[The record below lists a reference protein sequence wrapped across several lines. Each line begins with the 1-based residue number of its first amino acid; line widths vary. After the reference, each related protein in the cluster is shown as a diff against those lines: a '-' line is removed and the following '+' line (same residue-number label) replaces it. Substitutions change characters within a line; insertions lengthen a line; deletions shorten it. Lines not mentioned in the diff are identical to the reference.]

1 MSLVFGPH
9 PPVMP
14 RRGETLIRE
23 VRAYT
28 FSSSSEEESGG
39 GGADCHRQ
47 SSGHWIVDS
56 DIANPMSVYAE
67 YRDSRTSWG
76 IGALGSVIVEVELD
90 DDKKTTGVGISI
102 GGDSAC
108 FIVENHLSRFVE
120 GQSPVNVELIYDQM
134 WRSTMNYGRK
144 GIAIQ
149 AISAIDLAIWDA
161 LGKLRRVPVYE
172 LLGGKTK
179 DKIPCYAT
187 TSRPDLAKEMGFFGA
202 KFPLPYGPANGD
214 EGMQKNIEMVKK
226 WREAVGPTFPL
237 MIDCYMSLTLPYAIE
252 LARKCEPYN
261 VKWIEE
267 TLPPDQYDDYAEL
280 KKAVKTT
287 LITTGEHEY
296 TRYGFKT
303 LLEKKCVDVLQ
314 PDITWCGG
322 MTEARRIVGKSLI
335 VLLVSS
341 LRSNTHN
348 TIHFAP
354 ALSSAYD
361 IPVIPHGSSIYSYHL
376 QICFPSC
383 PMAEFLVMSPKADSI
398 VSFFGNLFL
407 DEPLPKDGY
416 VELPHDKPGFGVTLN
431 REGLN
436 MTRPYPRIK
445 AEKGRGASLVRR
457 ESYIEE
463 SMAKAQ
469 GAFNTEK

>member
-1 MSLVFGPH
+1 MSLIFGPH
-9 PPVMP
+9 PPVLP
-14 RRGETLIRE
+14 RGGETLIRE
-23 VRAYT
+23 IRAYT

-47 SSGHWIVDS
+47 SEGHWIVDS
-56 DIANPMSVYAE
+56 DIANPMSIYAE

-90 DDKKTTGVGISI
+90 DEKKTTGVGISI
-102 GGDSAC
+102 GGDAAC

-149 AISAIDLAIWDA
+149 AISAVDLAIWDA
-161 LGKLRRVPVYE
+161 LGKLKNVPVYE

-202 KFPLPYGPANGD
+202 KFPLPFGPANG
-214 EGMQKNIEMVKK
+214 ELGMQKNIEMVKK

-252 LARKCEPYN
+252 LARKCEPYD

-267 TLPPDQYDDYAEL
+267 ALPPDHYDDYADL
-280 KKAVKTT
+280 KKSVKTT

-322 MTEARRIVGKSLI
+322 MTEARRIV
-335 VLLVSS
+335 
-341 LRSNTHN
+341 
-348 TIHFAP
+348 
-354 ALSSAYD
+354 ALSSAFD

-376 QICFPSC
+376 QICFASC

-416 VELPHDKPGFGVTLN
+416 VELPHDKSGFGVTLN

-445 AEKGRGASLVRR
+445 ADKGRGASLVRR
-457 ESYIEE
+457 ESYIKE
-463 SMAKAQ
+463 SMAKTQ
-469 GAFNTEK
+469 GAFNTK

>member
-1 MSLVFGPH
+1 MSLIFGPH

-14 RRGETLIRE
+14 RKGETLIKE
-23 VRAYT
+23 IRAYT

-90 DDKKTTGVGISI
+90 DENKTTGVGISI
-102 GGDSAC
+102 GGDAAC

-161 LGKLRRVPVYE
+161 LGKLRGVPVYE

-187 TSRPDLAKEMGFFGA
+187 TSRPDLAQEMGFFGA
-202 KFPLPYGPANGD
+202 KFPLPFGPASG
-214 EGMQKNIEMVKK
+214 EIGMQKNIEMVKK

-237 MIDCYMSLTLPYAIE
+237 MIDCYMSLSLPYAIE

-267 TLPPDQYDDYAEL
+267 TLPPDDYDGYSEL

-322 MTEARRIVGKSLI
+322 MTEARRIV
-335 VLLVSS
+335 
-341 LRSNTHN
+341 
-348 TIHFAP
+348 

-383 PMAEFLVMSPKADSI
+383 PMAEFLVMSPKADAI

-436 MTRPYPRIK
+436 MTRPYPRIIADK
-445 AEKGRGASLVRR
+445 GASLVLR
-457 ESYIEE
+457 ESYYASKSKE
-463 SMAKAQ
+463 Q
-469 GAFNTEK
+469 DL

>member
-1 MSLVFGPH
+1 
-9 PPVMP
+9 MP
-14 RRGETLIRE
+14 RDGETLIRE
-23 VRAYT
+23 IRAYT
-28 FSSSSEEESGG
+28 FSSSAEEEDGG

-90 DDKKTTGVGISI
+90 DEEMTTGVGISI
-102 GGDSAC
+102 GGDAAC

-120 GQSPVNVELIYDQM
+120 GQNPVNVELIYDQM

-161 LGKLRRVPVYE
+161 LGKLRGVPVYE

-202 KFPLPYGPANGD
+202 KFPLPFGPASG
-214 EGMQKNIEMVKK
+214 EIGMKKNIEMVKK

-252 LARKCEPYN
+252 LARRCEPFN

-267 TLPPDQYDDYAEL
+267 TLPPDDYDGYSEL

-296 TRYGFKT
+296 TRYGFRS

-322 MTEARRIVGKSLI
+322 ITEARRIV
-335 VLLVSS
+335 
-341 LRSNTHN
+341 
-348 TIHFAP
+348 

-398 VSFFGNLFL
+398 VSFFGNLFV
-407 DEPLPKDGY
+407 DEPLPNDGY

-436 MTRPYPRIK
+436 MNRPYPRVK
-445 AEKGRGASLVRR
+445 ADNGKGASLVLR
-457 ESYIEE
+457 ESYINEPKAEE
-463 SMAKAQ
+463 KV
-469 GAFNTEK
+469 T

>member
-1 MSLVFGPH
+1 
-9 PPVMP
+9 MP
-14 RRGETLIRE
+14 RGGETLIRE
-23 VRAYT
+23 IRAYT
-28 FSSSSEEESGG
+28 FSSSSEEEDGG

-56 DIANPMSVYAE
+56 DIANPMSTYAE

-90 DDKKTTGVGISI
+90 DEEMTTGVGISI
-102 GGDSAC
+102 GGDAAC

-161 LGKLRRVPVYE
+161 LGKLRGVPVYE

-202 KFPLPYGPANGD
+202 KFPLPFGPASG
-214 EGMQKNIEMVKK
+214 EIGMNKNIEMVKK

-267 TLPPDQYDDYAEL
+267 TLPPDDYDGYSEL

-296 TRYGFKT
+296 TRYGFRS

-322 MTEARRIVGKSLI
+322 ITEARRIV
-335 VLLVSS
+335 
-341 LRSNTHN
+341 
-348 TIHFAP
+348 

-398 VSFFGNLFL
+398 VSFFGNLFV

-431 REGLN
+431 RKGLN
-436 MTRPYPRIK
+436 MNRPYPRVR
-445 AEKGRGASLVRR
+445 ADKGKGASLVLR
-457 ESYIEE
+457 ESYINEP
-463 SMAKAQ
+463 KA
-469 GAFNTEK
+469 

>member
-1 MSLVFGPH
+1 MSLIFGPH

-14 RRGETLIRE
+14 RKGETLIKE
-23 VRAYT
+23 IRAYT

-90 DDKKTTGVGISI
+90 DENKTTGVGISI
-102 GGDSAC
+102 GGDAAC

-144 GIAIQ
+144 GTAIQ

-161 LGKLRRVPVYE
+161 LGKLRGVPVYE

-187 TSRPDLAKEMGFFGA
+187 TSRPDLAQEMGFFGA
-202 KFPLPYGPANGD
+202 KFPLPFGPASG
-214 EGMQKNIEMVKK
+214 EIGMQKNIEMVKK

-237 MIDCYMSLTLPYAIE
+237 MIDCYMSLSLPYAIE

-267 TLPPDQYDDYAEL
+267 TLPPDDYDGYSEL

-322 MTEARRIVGKSLI
+322 MTEARRIV
-335 VLLVSS
+335 
-341 LRSNTHN
+341 
-348 TIHFAP
+348 

-383 PMAEFLVMSPKADSI
+383 PMAEFLVMSPNADSI

-436 MTRPYPRIK
+436 MTRPYLRIIADK
-445 AEKGRGASLVRR
+445 GASLVLR
-457 ESYIEE
+457 ESYYASKSKEQE
-463 SMAKAQ
+463 
-469 GAFNTEK
+469 

>member
-1 MSLVFGPH
+1 MSLIFGPH

-14 RRGETLIRE
+14 RKGETLIKE
-23 VRAYT
+23 IRAYT

-90 DDKKTTGVGISI
+90 DENKTTGVGISI
-102 GGDSAC
+102 GGDAAC

-144 GIAIQ
+144 GTAIQ

-161 LGKLRRVPVYE
+161 LGKLRGVPVYE

-187 TSRPDLAKEMGFFGA
+187 TSRPDLAQEMGFFGA
-202 KFPLPYGPANGD
+202 KFPLPFGPASG
-214 EGMQKNIEMVKK
+214 EIGMQKNIEMVKK

-237 MIDCYMSLTLPYAIE
+237 MIDCYMSLSVPYAIE

-267 TLPPDQYDDYAEL
+267 TLPPDDYDGYSEL

-322 MTEARRIVGKSLI
+322 MTEARRIV
-335 VLLVSS
+335 
-341 LRSNTHN
+341 
-348 TIHFAP
+348 

-383 PMAEFLVMSPKADSI
+383 PMAEFLVMSPKADAI

-436 MTRPYPRIK
+436 MTRPYPRIIADK
-445 AEKGRGASLVRR
+445 GASLVLR
-457 ESYIEE
+457 ESYASKSKEQD
-463 SMAKAQ
+463 M
-469 GAFNTEK
+469 

>member
-1 MSLVFGPH
+1 MSLIFGPH

-14 RRGETLIRE
+14 RKGETLIKE
-23 VRAYT
+23 IRAYT

-90 DDKKTTGVGISI
+90 DENKTTGVGISI
-102 GGDSAC
+102 GGDAAC

-161 LGKLRRVPVYE
+161 LGKLRGVPVYE

-187 TSRPDLAKEMGFFGA
+187 TSRPDLAQEMGFFGA
-202 KFPLPYGPANGD
+202 KFPLPFGPASG
-214 EGMQKNIEMVKK
+214 EIGMQKNIEMVKK

-237 MIDCYMSLTLPYAIE
+237 MIDCYMSLSLPYAIE

-267 TLPPDQYDDYAEL
+267 TLPPDDYDGYSEL

-322 MTEARRIVGKSLI
+322 MTEARRIV
-335 VLLVSS
+335 
-341 LRSNTHN
+341 
-348 TIHFAP
+348 

-398 VSFFGNLFL
+398 SSFFGNLFL

-436 MTRPYPRIK
+436 MTRPYPRIIADK
-445 AEKGRGASLVRR
+445 GASLVLR
-457 ESYIEE
+457 ESYYASKSKE
-463 SMAKAQ
+463 Q
-469 GAFNTEK
+469 DL

>member
-1 MSLVFGPH
+1 
-9 PPVMP
+9 MP
-14 RRGETLIRE
+14 RKGETLIKE
-23 VRAYT
+23 IRAYT

-90 DDKKTTGVGISI
+90 DENKTTGVGISI
-102 GGDSAC
+102 GGDAAC

-161 LGKLRRVPVYE
+161 LGKLRGVPVYE

-187 TSRPDLAKEMGFFGA
+187 TSRPDLAQEMGFFGA
-202 KFPLPYGPANGD
+202 KFPLPFGPASG
-214 EGMQKNIEMVKK
+214 EIGMQKNIEMVKK

-237 MIDCYMSLTLPYAIE
+237 MIDCYMSLSLPYAIE

-267 TLPPDQYDDYAEL
+267 TLPPDDYDGYSEL

-322 MTEARRIVGKSLI
+322 MTEARRIV
-335 VLLVSS
+335 
-341 LRSNTHN
+341 
-348 TIHFAP
+348 

-383 PMAEFLVMSPKADSI
+383 PMAEFLVMSPKADAI

-436 MTRPYPRIK
+436 MTRPYPRIIADK
-445 AEKGRGASLVRR
+445 GASLVLR
-457 ESYIEE
+457 ESYYASKSKE
-463 SMAKAQ
+463 Q
-469 GAFNTEK
+469 DL